1 MSCHRVVPGGIVVSL
16 RLTPRAGHDS
26 LDGIG
31 RLSDGSDVAIAHVR
45 ALPAEGAA
53 NKALI
58 AILAKALRVPKSAV
72 KIVAGASARLKQI
85 RIAGDAPLLSGK
97 IAGLPRIL

>member
-16 RLTPRAGHDS
+16 RLTLRAGHDS

-31 RLSDGSDVAIAHVR
+31 RLSNGSDVAVAHVR

-58 AILAKALRVPKSAV
+58 AILAKALKVPKSALS
-72 KIVAGASARLKQI
+72 IVAGAGARLKQI
-85 RIAGDAPLLSGK
+85 RIAGDAQALSGK
-97 IAGLPRIL
+97 IAEWPRIS